1 LVVRATEAVVSFA
14 EREDDGGLGL
24 AEPADEGAGFA
35 DGLRVEGDGDWGLGA
50 EIPEDGLMGEFAG
63 EALESESVETDLGTV
78 AMGMAAFLAWG
89 DEV

>member
-1 LVVRATEAVVSFA
+1 MVVGAAEAVISFA
-14 EREDDGGLGL
+14 QGEDDGGLGL
-24 AEPADEGAGFA
+24 AKPADEGAGFI

-63 EALESESVETDLGTV
+63 EPLERESVETDLGSV
-78 AMGMAAFLAWG
+78 AIGMAAFLAWG